1 MDFACPLYRLLAIL
15 LPKLPSSSNIAF
27 NVTKDDTETSSQKV
41 KSRVMLPFALQYAD
55 TTSFKKET
63 QPTKFVLKHIRLGTI
78 SVFEEGLF
86 FPRFIRN
93 WITFEA

>member
-1 MDFACPLYRLLAIL
+1 
-15 LPKLPSSSNIAF
+15 
-27 NVTKDDTETSSQKV
+27 
-41 KSRVMLPFALQYAD
+41 MLPFALQYED

-63 QPTKFVLKHIRLGTI
+63 QPTKFVLKHIRLGTL

-93 WITFEA
+93 WITFEAYLITSPFLTAQILLNIRRFRRRVFLRLR